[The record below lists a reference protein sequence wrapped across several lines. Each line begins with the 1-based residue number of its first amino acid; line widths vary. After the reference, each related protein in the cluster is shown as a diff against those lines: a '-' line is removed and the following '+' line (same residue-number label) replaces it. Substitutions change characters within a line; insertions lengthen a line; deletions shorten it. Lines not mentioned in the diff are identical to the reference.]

1 MIIIKQFPQYVSYS
15 CLDQNWDFLFDQIRL
30 HNKIVSVVETWV
42 GDSFNRQTQ
51 LPGDEFITFWE
62 SSLPVIY
69 TQKLKRKG
77 EYKGMIDPTIR
88 GEPSQLIKGANCHR
102 DSKYMD
108 PDD

>member
-1 MIIIKQFPQYVSYS
+1 MSGQVIMKVWEKSGIEIILKYS
-15 CLDQNWDFLFDQIRL
+15 GVIMYDYNKAVCLDQNWDFLFDQIRL

-69 TQKLKRKG
+69 TQ
-77 EYKGMIDPTIR
+77 
-88 GEPSQLIKGANCHR
+88 N
-102 DSKYMD
+102 
-108 PDD
+108 